1 MDDISQEMA
10 TITRGSLRPDVRDPI
25 SISPRLDHIDAQLAA
40 GEPSASLTQ
49 LRNICKI
56 CCGDWHGLPA
66 NDGCPGAFATPN
78 QERAYWD
85 IRNGRRGPSRR
96 EQ

>member
-1 MDDISQEMA
+1 MDDIS
-10 TITRGSLRPDVRDPI
+10 IR
-25 SISPRLDHIDAQLAA
+25 PRLDHIDAQLAA

-49 LRNICKI
+49 RRNICKI

-66 NDGCPGAFATPN
+66 NHGCPGAYATPN

-85 IRNGRRGPSRR
+85 IRSGRRGAHIS
-96 EQ
+96 